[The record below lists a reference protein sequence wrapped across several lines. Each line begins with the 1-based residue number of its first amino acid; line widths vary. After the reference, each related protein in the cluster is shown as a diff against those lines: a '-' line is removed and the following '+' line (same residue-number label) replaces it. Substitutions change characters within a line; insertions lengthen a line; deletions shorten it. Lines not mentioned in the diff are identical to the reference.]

1 MLQASSTLCYLTT
14 ARREPHAS
22 TIGEKVSMRPPST
35 GPDAPASLAFVAG
48 DGADTSCAYAWWV
61 ADGSR

>member
-1 MLQASSTLCYLTT
+1 
-14 ARREPHAS
+14 
-22 TIGEKVSMRPPST
+22 MRPPST